1 MSKPRSKAQRTAD
14 KNRTGRPPK
23 TATEKQSRRVMV
35 YLTPAEHDKLH
46 SLAEEA
52 GISLAALIMRP
63 WREKDD

>member
-1 MSKPRSKAQRTAD
+1 MSKPRSEAQRAAD
-14 KNRTGRPPK
+14 RNRTGRPPK
-23 TATEKQSRRVMV
+23 TATEKQSRRAMV